1 MAPMKRLRSPQ
12 DDEEADD
19 SDVESTLSNPRR
31 DSVSLRSIFAK
42 LVHANLLVEE
52 ESSSLERKL
61 RQ

>member
-1 MAPMKRLRSPQ
+1 MAPMKRLRSSQ